1 MLTIFLFK
9 RSKTIRMNHLP
20 LIIKREYLTKV
31 RNKSFIIMTFVS
43 PLIMVA
49 LIAVVAY
56 LSQINSDKE
65 RQISILDESGILEG
79 LFENTENTTYKILS
93 DINLDSAKE
102 LVEARE
108 DYGLLHIEK
117 GIDENNLIEK
127 VNFYSDD
134 SPSLSIISS
143 LERKIEKRLEDEKL
157 KNNGVDIAK
166 IEASK
171 TNINIGQET
180 FTGEK
185 TSKVDSYL
193 KLAFGGAAG
202 YLLFM
207 FIIIYGNMIMRSVIE
222 EKTSRIIEII
232 ISSVKPIQLMLGKII
247 GTSLAGITQFAIWVL
262 LGGILITVLSAI
274 FGISMTEI
282 QTPQQELM
290 NQAMQNADMA
300 NELQFAMQSFFN
312 LPLTN
317 LVIAFMFFFIGG
329 YLLYSSLYAAV
340 GAAVDN
346 ETDTQQFMLPIIM
359 PLVLAVYVGI
369 FTVIE
374 DPHGTVSTVFSFIPF
389 TSPVVML
396 MRIPFGVPIWQQLLS
411 FAILVATFVFTVWF
425 AAKIYRVGILMYGKK
440 PSYKEIYKWI
450 KY

>member
-1 MLTIFLFK
+1 
-9 RSKTIRMNHLP
+9 MNHLP

-31 RNKSFIIMTFVS
+31 KNKSFIIMTFVS
-43 PLIMVA
+43 PLVMVA

-56 LSQINSDKE
+56 LSQLNNDKE
-65 RQISILDESGILEG
+65 RTIAVLDETGVLSDV
-79 LFENTENTTYKILS
+79 FANTEHTTYTILTDTS
-93 DINLDSAKE
+93 LEIAKE
-102 LVEARE
+102 LTKSKE
-108 DYGLLHIEK
+108 DFGLLYIEK
-117 GIDENNLIEK
+117 SSDPTNVLSRVQFFSDE
-127 VNFYSDD
+127 
-134 SPSLSIISS
+134 SPSLGIMSS
-143 LERKIEKRLEDEKL
+143 LEEKIEKKL
-157 KNNGVDIAK
+157 SDNKLFNDGVDLEKIA
-166 IEASK
+166 ASK
-171 TNINIGQET
+171 TSITIAQET

-185 TSKVDSYL
+185 TSKIDSYL

-222 EKTSRIIEII
+222 EKTSRIIEVI
-232 ISSVKPIQLMLGKII
+232 ISSVKPIQLMMGKII

-262 LGGILITVLSAI
+262 LGSVLMLVLSAI
-274 FGISMTEI
+274 LGVSITEL
-282 QTPQQELM
+282 QTPQQDIM
-290 NQAMQNADMA
+290 NEAMQNPKIA
-300 NELQFAMQSFFN
+300 NEIQLGLQSFFN
-312 LPLTN
+312 LPIGN
-317 LVIAFMFFFIGG
+317 LVVAFMFFFIGG

-346 ETDTQQFMLPIIM
+346 ETDTQQFMMPILM
-359 PLVLAVYVGI
+359 PLILAVYVGI

-396 MRIPFGVPIWQQLLS
+396 MRIPFGVPIWQQVLS
-411 FAILVATFVFTVWF
+411 FAILVCTFVFTVWF

-440 PSYKEIYKWI
+440 PSYKELYKWI